1 MTKTIEATWQLLQ
14 QHQGETFHTAKGL
27 PFTYTIRGGE
37 LFVNRRR
44 KSITVSTVRR
54 ALEKITQLEAAGE
67 IITGPKKIGCYGAS
81 YLYPVLLA
89 LDVLERPAL
98 PGQEE
103 FTDAAARP
111 NRQCR
116 ASAVRPP
123 TGQTASAIQDD
134 VPHRKDPSSVPDLH
148 YLP

>member
-1 MTKTIEATWQLLQ
+1 MTKTIEAIWQLLQ
-14 QHQGETFHTAKGL
+14 QHQGEIFHTAKGL
-27 PFTYTIRGGE
+27 PFTYSIRGGE

-67 IITGPKKIGCYGAS
+67 VITGPKKIGCYGAS

-103 FTDAAARP
+103 FTDAAIV
-111 NRQCR
+111 NE
-116 ASAVRPP
+116 V
-123 TGQTASAIQDD
+123 
-134 VPHRKDPSSVPDLH
+134 
-148 YLP
+148 

>member
-1 MTKTIEATWQLLQ
+1 MTKPIEAIWQLLQ

-27 PFTYTIRGGE
+27 PFTYTIRG
-37 LFVNRRR
+37 RR

-54 ALEKITQLEAAGE
+54 ALEKITLLEAAGE
-67 IITGPKKIGCYGAS
+67 VITGPKKIGCYGAS

-103 FTDAAARP
+103 FTDAAIV
-111 NRQCR
+111 NK
-116 ASAVRPP
+116 V
-123 TGQTASAIQDD
+123 
-134 VPHRKDPSSVPDLH
+134 
-148 YLP
+148 

>member
-1 MTKTIEATWQLLQ
+1 MTKNIEAIWQLLQ

-81 YLYPVLLA
+81 YLYPVFLQLGIIH
-89 LDVLERPAL
+89 L
-98 PGQEE
+98 PQANDE
-103 FTDAAARP
+103 P
-111 NRQCR
+111 LQ
-116 ASAVRPP
+116 
-123 TGQTASAIQDD
+123 
-134 VPHRKDPSSVPDLH
+134 
-148 YLP
+148 

>member
-1 MTKTIEATWQLLQ
+1 MTKTIEAIWQLLQ

-81 YLYPVLLA
+81 YLYPVFLQLGIIH
-89 LDVLERPAL
+89 L
-98 PGQEE
+98 PQANDE
-103 FTDAAARP
+103 P
-111 NRQCR
+111 LQ
-116 ASAVRPP
+116 
-123 TGQTASAIQDD
+123 
-134 VPHRKDPSSVPDLH
+134 
-148 YLP
+148 

>member
-1 MTKTIEATWQLLQ
+1 MTKTIEAIWQLLQ
-14 QHQGETFHTAKGL
+14 QHQGVTFHTAKGL

-54 ALEKITQLEAAGE
+54 ALEKITLLEAAGE
-67 IITGPKKIGCYGAS
+67 VITGPKKIGCYGAS

-103 FTDAAARP
+103 FTDAATVAFSTV
-111 NRQCR
+111 CC
-116 ASAVRPP
+116 
-123 TGQTASAIQDD
+123 AIMAAM
-134 VPHRKDPSSVPDLH
+134 VIWLHRSNIERLKNGTEYRFGGKKNSSK
-148 YLP
+148 

>member
-1 MTKTIEATWQLLQ
+1 MTKTIEAIWQLLQ

-67 IITGPKKIGCYGAS
+67 VITGPKKIGCYGAS
-81 YLYPVLLA
+81 YLYP
-89 LDVLERPAL
+89 LDFLERPAL

-103 FTDAAARP
+103 FTDAAIV
-111 NRQCR
+111 NE
-116 ASAVRPP
+116 
-123 TGQTASAIQDD
+123 I
-134 VPHRKDPSSVPDLH
+134 
-148 YLP
+148 

>member
-1 MTKTIEATWQLLQ
+1 MTKTIEAIWQLLQ

-27 PFTYTIRGGE
+27 PFTGGE

-54 ALEKITQLEAAGE
+54 ALEKITLLEAAGE
-67 IITGPKKIGCYGAS
+67 VITGPKKIGCYGAS

-103 FTDAAARP
+103 FTDAAIV
-111 NRQCR
+111 NE
-116 ASAVRPP
+116 
-123 TGQTASAIQDD
+123 I
-134 VPHRKDPSSVPDLH
+134 
-148 YLP
+148 

>member
-1 MTKTIEATWQLLQ
+1 MTKTIEAIWQLLQ
-14 QHQGETFHTAKGL
+14 QHQARPSTPPRSAVHL
-27 PFTYTIRGGE
+27 YDPRGE

-67 IITGPKKIGCYGAS
+67 VITGPKKIGCYGAS

-103 FTDAAARP
+103 FTDAAIV
-111 NRQCR
+111 NE
-116 ASAVRPP
+116 
-123 TGQTASAIQDD
+123 I
-134 VPHRKDPSSVPDLH
+134 
-148 YLP
+148 

>member
-1 MTKTIEATWQLLQ
+1 MTKTIEATWLLLQ

-81 YLYPVLLA
+81 YLYPVFLQLGIIH
-89 LDVLERPAL
+89 L
-98 PGQEE
+98 PPDGQLN
-103 FTDAAARP
+103 FY
-111 NRQCR
+111 
-116 ASAVRPP
+116 S
-123 TGQTASAIQDD
+123 
-134 VPHRKDPSSVPDLH
+134 L
-148 YLP
+148 

>member
-1 MTKTIEATWQLLQ
+1 MTRTIEATWLLLQ

-67 IITGPKKIGCYGAS
+67 VITGPKKIGCYGAS
-81 YLYPVLLA
+81 YLYPVFLQLGIIH
-89 LDVLERPAL
+89 L
-98 PGQEE
+98 PQANDE
-103 FTDAAARP
+103 P
-111 NRQCR
+111 LQ
-116 ASAVRPP
+116 
-123 TGQTASAIQDD
+123 
-134 VPHRKDPSSVPDLH
+134 
-148 YLP
+148 

>member
-54 ALEKITQLEAAGE
+54 ALEKITLLEAAGE
-67 IITGPKKIGCYGAS
+67 VITGPKKIGCYGAS

-103 FTDAAARP
+103 FTDAAIV
-111 NRQCR
+111 NE
-116 ASAVRPP
+116 
-123 TGQTASAIQDD
+123 I
-134 VPHRKDPSSVPDLH
+134 
-148 YLP
+148 

>member
-1 MTKTIEATWQLLQ
+1 MTKTIEAIWLLLQ

-27 PFTYTIRGGE
+27 PFTYTIR
-37 LFVNRRR
+37 RR

-54 ALEKITQLEAAGE
+54 ALEKITLLEAAGE
-67 IITGPKKIGCYGAS
+67 VITGPKKIGCYGAS

-103 FTDAAARP
+103 FTDAVIV
-111 NRQCR
+111 NE
-116 ASAVRPP
+116 
-123 TGQTASAIQDD
+123 I
-134 VPHRKDPSSVPDLH
+134 
-148 YLP
+148 

>member
-1 MTKTIEATWQLLQ
+1 MTKTIEAIWLLLQ

-44 KSITVSTVRR
+44 
-54 ALEKITQLEAAGE
+54 LEAAGE
-67 IITGPKKIGCYGAS
+67 VITGPKKIGCYGAS

-103 FTDAAARP
+103 FTDAVIV
-111 NRQCR
+111 NE
-116 ASAVRPP
+116 
-123 TGQTASAIQDD
+123 I
-134 VPHRKDPSSVPDLH
+134 
-148 YLP
+148 